1 MQAGFGMQSMGS
13 TALVIDPNC
22 KRYSDSSILRT
33 LSYRSNVQRRSKG
46 LLGSYR
52 QHVNWQGC
60 R

>member
-1 MQAGFGMQSMGS
+1 MQSMGL